1 MSSATGANRRDPL
14 AVMRRLIL
22 AVWALG
28 AVGTLVDLWLLEH
41 YEDTWQLIPLALIGL
56 AGLVLAWHLLTQ
68 SRVALRGFQL
78 AMVLCL
84 VSGATG
90 VVLHYRANS
99 EFQLEID
106 PAMSGREL
114 FWKVIHAKAPPALAP
129 GVMVQLGL
137 FGLLFTVQ
145 HPALREPRTIDKGDQ
160 L

>member
-1 MSSATGANRRDPL
+1 MSSTTATPPDPL
-14 AVMRRLIL
+14 AFMRRLIL

-28 AVGTLVDLWLLEH
+28 AAGTLVDLLLLEH
-41 YEDTWQLIPLALIGL
+41 YEDTWQLIPLVLVPLAALL
-56 AGLVLAWHLLTQ
+56 LAWHLLT
-68 SRVALRGFQL
+68 SSPVALRAFQL

-84 VSGATG
+84 ASGATG
-90 VVLHYRANS
+90 VVLHYRANM

-106 PAMSGREL
+106 PAMRGREL

-145 HPALREPRTIDKGDQ
+145 HPALENRARLAREAKI
-160 L
+160 